1 MIRVNLLPARQAKR
15 RLLLRTQLEIAILAF
30 MLTVAGAGWLWI
42 GQEKEHQ
49 ARTEQLARID
59 AEIASLESLIKEV
72 EDFKTRSAKLRKQI
86 EVIDSLE
93 KGQRRP
99 APILDALS
107 QSLPQQVWL
116 DKTKETGQ
124 LLHITGK
131 SLNGMV
137 GIAAFMENMGRSPWF
152 GTAEIVEA
160 KSETIADREVKT
172 FTIKVPMTR
181 PKKQATS

>member
-1 MIRVNLLPARQAKR
+1 MIRVNLLPERQATR
-15 RLLLRTQLEIAILAF
+15 RILLRTQLELAILALV
-30 MLTVAGAGWLWI
+30 LTGAGAGWLWI
-42 GQEKEHQ
+42 GQGREHQ
-49 ARTEQLARID
+49 AKAEQLARVE

-72 EDFKTRSAKLRKQI
+72 EDFKTRSATLRKQI
-86 EVIDSLE
+86 EVIGSLE
-93 KGQRRP
+93 KSQRRP
-99 APILDALS
+99 APVLDALS

-116 DKTKETGQ
+116 EKTREVGS

-137 GIAAFMENMGRSPWF
+137 GIATFMENMGRSPWF

-160 KSETIADREVKT
+160 KSATIANREVKT
-172 FTIKVPMTR
+172 FTIKVPLTR